1 MQNSI
6 FILHEYGEKSH
17 YLALE
22 YLAKE
27 HNINIH
33 YYEFA
38 CIKNLVKSISKKDF
52 TLLKKQLRNCK
63 FLLSLLFRKDKTIVI
78 GIAPFDYRLIFL
90 KFFLSKHK
98 IYYHTSWPYW
108 DEVNFPKKKFVNNL
122 VIKFWKNFLQNIKYI
137 FSVTSFGKQN
147 LQKYIHKNNISVVY
161 HSFDKRIFFDKN
173 LNREIDYL
181 YVGRLIYE
189 KGIEELL
196 EIFSKRK
203 ETLLIAGDGELK
215 KKVEIYA
222 SKFSNIIYIGKKNK
236 KDLSEIYNKSKFFIL
251 NSKKTK
257 SWEELFGMVLIE
269 SMACGCIPI
278 AVNHIGP
285 NEIVVNGKSGIL
297 FKEGNLK
304 NILNEKKHFLIKKE
318 DVIKR
323 SKMFEIKNIKKRW
336 KKIL

>member
-1 MQNSI
+1 MQNKI
-6 FILHEYGEKSH
+6 FVLHEYGENFH
-17 YLALE
+17 YQALKTLLE
-22 YLAKE
+22 E
-27 HNINIH
+27 NNIQLE

-38 CIKNLVKSISKKDF
+38 CIKYLIKSLIKTDYRLFKRQI
-52 TLLKKQLRNCK
+52 KNCL
-63 FLLSLLFRKDKTIVI
+63 FILSLLFSKNKKVVL

-90 KFFLSKHK
+90 RFFLLKHN

-108 DEVNFPKKKFVNNL
+108 DEVNFPKRTFVNGL
-122 VIKFWKNFLQNIKYI
+122 VIKVWKKFLQSIEYI
-137 FSVTSFGKQN
+137 FSVTSFGKEN
-147 LQKYIHKNNISVVY
+147 LQKYIHKSNINVVY

-181 YVGRLIYE
+181 YVGRLIFE
-189 KGIEELL
+189 KGIEELV

-203 ETLLIAGDGELK
+203 ETLLIVGNGELK
-215 KKVEIYA
+215 EIVKTYA
-222 SKFSNIIYIGKKNK
+222 SKFSNIIYIGHKNK
-236 KDLSEIYNKSKFFIL
+236 EELSEIYNKSKFLIL

-257 SWEELFGMVLIE
+257 TWEELFGMVLIE

-285 NEIVVNGKSGIL
+285 KEIIENGKSGIL

-323 SKMFEIKNIKKRW
+323 SEMFEIKNIKKRW